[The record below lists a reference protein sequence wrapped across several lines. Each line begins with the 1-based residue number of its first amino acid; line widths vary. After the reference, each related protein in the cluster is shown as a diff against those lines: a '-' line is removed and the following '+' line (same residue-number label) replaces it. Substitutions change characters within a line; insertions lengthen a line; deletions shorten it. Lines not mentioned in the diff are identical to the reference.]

1 MDTNTNCGPCE
12 EQGNITEGKSWCPN
26 CEEKLCNDCASHHRS
41 LKATKSHK
49 LLDINLLTEFP
60 FSISTNQ
67 FCDQHCKIQIE
78 YFCTHHDVILCRACL
93 ADGHRSCKDVVVL
106 DIACAGSKT
115 TVLKETDRETK
126 HIIETLAAFE
136 IGIENNRSALH
147 KECSHIENEIAL
159 EKSKAIGRL
168 NELEKSLKTKLHR
181 LKDKNEVIMTD
192 ELGKIKD
199 INSQAKKRLKQIQLV
214 EKHGTDKQ
222 AFLLAY
228 ELRKILP
235 ETEKSITDLSM
246 TNKIIRL
253 HFKGNKGIETSIST
267 LGEITETRKE
277 NGMLSY
283 CQLKQQQA
291 QLSVV
296 KEKIPMDNFQVSH
309 RYKVNCSNVLG
320 MIATDDGGLLL
331 CDYSEKK
338 GGVVV
343 YGENGK
349 YIKKVTLKEAPF
361 DIAFIPRI
369 DQYVVTLPVINSIQF
384 INKDFTLNKWVKVK
398 YTNQDKCTNYIYGV
412 TTSHQ
417 YIYICEKMQ
426 ILVLNFSGIGLR
438 EIPINGIGSIW
449 YISVG
454 HDSKIYVAD
463 AAGDLFSVED
473 ETGKLKQFT
482 SPVNRCSLGNI
493 VMDTSGN
500 MYSPD
505 RDSNCICKLSSDLKL
520 NKTITDSNLNEIY
533 AICFNKN
540 CSKLFVANNRGKSI
554 IVFNCT

>member
-1 MDTNTNCGPCE
+1 MDKHTNCDPCQ
-12 EQGNITEGKSWCPN
+12 EQGNITEGTSWCPN

-41 LKATKSHK
+41 SKATQSHK

-67 FCDQHCKIQIE
+67 FCDQHCNIQIE
-78 YFCTHHDVILCRACL
+78 YFCTYHDIILCRACL

-106 DIACAGSKT
+106 DIACAGLKT

-126 HIIETLAAFE
+126 HIIETLVAFE
-136 IGIENNRSALH
+136 NGIETNRSALE
-147 KECSHIENEIAL
+147 KECSQIENEIAL

-181 LKDKNEVIMTD
+181 LRDKNEVIMTD
-192 ELGKIKD
+192 ELVKIKN

-235 ETEKSITDLSM
+235 ETEKSITELSM
-246 TNKIIRL
+246 TNKTIQL
-253 HFKGNKGIETSIST
+253 HFKGNTGIEPSIST

-277 NGMLSY
+277 NGMVYYS
-283 CQLKQQQA
+283 QLKQQQA

-296 KEKIPMDNFQVSH
+296 KEKTPMENFQVNR
-309 RYKVNCSNVLG
+309 RYKTICTNVLG
-320 MIATDDGGLLL
+320 MIATDDGKLLL
-331 CDYSEKK
+331 CNYSGEQ
-338 GGVVV
+338 GGVFV

-349 YIKKVTLKEAPF
+349 HIKTVKLKDSPF
-361 DIAFIPRI
+361 DIAFISRT
-369 DQYVVTLPVINSIQF
+369 DQYVVTLPDAHCIQS
-384 INKDFTLNKWVKVK
+384 INKDLTLDKRAML
-398 YTNQDKCTNYIYGV
+398 KCTRDIYGV
-412 TTSHQ
+412 ATSHQ
-417 YIYICEKMQ
+417 YIYIGTYMN
-426 ILVLNFSGIGLR
+426 ILVLDFNGIGLR
-438 EIPINGIGSIW
+438 EILINGVAFIL

-454 HDSKIYVAD
+454 HDSKIYVTDAD
-463 AAGDLFSVED
+463 GTLCFIED
-473 ETGKLKQFT
+473 ETGDVRQIT
-482 SPVNRCSLGNI
+482 SPETRISVGNL
-493 VMDTSGN
+493 VMDTNGHV
-500 MYSPD
+500 YCPD
-505 RDSNCICKLSSDLKL
+505 EKSNCVCTLLSDLKL
-520 NKTITDSNLNEIY
+520 NKIITDSEFYNIR

-554 IVFNCT
+554 IVFNCR

>member
-1 MDTNTNCGPCE
+1 MDTNTNCDPCQ

-26 CEEKLCNDCASHHRS
+26 CEEKLCNGCASHHRS
-41 LKATKSHK
+41 SKATKSHK

-67 FCDQHCKIQIE
+67 FCDQHSNIQIE

-126 HIIETLAAFE
+126 HIIETLVGFE
-136 IGIENNRSALH
+136 NGIETNRSSLG
-147 KECSHIENEIAL
+147 KECSQIENEIAL

-168 NELEKSLKTKLHR
+168 NELETSLKTMLHR
-181 LKDKNEVIMTD
+181 LRDKNEVIMRD

-235 ETEKSITDLSM
+235 ETEKSITELSM
-246 TNKIIRL
+246 TNKTIQL
-253 HFKGNKGIETSIST
+253 HFKGNRGIEPSIST
-267 LGEITETRKE
+267 VGEITETLKE
-277 NGMLSY
+277 NAIVYYS
-283 CQLKQQQA
+283 QLKQQQA

-296 KEKIPMDNFQVSH
+296 KEKTPMENFQVNR
-309 RYKVNCSNVLG
+309 RYKTICTNVLG
-320 MIATDDGGLLL
+320 MITTDDSGLLL
-331 CDYSEKK
+331 CDYSDEQ
-338 GGVVV
+338 GGVFV

-349 YIKKVTLKEAPF
+349 HITTVKLQNPY
-361 DIAFIPRI
+361 DIAFISRT
-369 DQYVVTLPVINSIQF
+369 DQYVVTLPFVYSIQF
-384 INKDFTLNKWVKVK
+384 INKDLTLAKRVKL
-398 YTNQDKCTNYIYGV
+398 KCTNIINGV
-412 TTSHQ
+412 ATSHQ
-417 YIYICEKMQ
+417 YIYIGEYMN
-426 ILVLNFSGIGLR
+426 ILVLDFNGIGLR
-438 EIPINGIGSIW
+438 EISINGVAFIF

-454 HDSKIYVAD
+454 HDSKIYVTD
-463 AAGDLFSVED
+463 TF
-473 ETGKLKQFT
+473 GKLCSIEEEAGNVRQVT
-482 SPVNRCSLGNI
+482 SPESGNSMSKL

-500 MYSPD
+500 VYSPD
-505 RDSNCICKLSSDLKL
+505 GKSNCVCTLSSDLKL
-520 NKTITDSNLNEIY
+520 NKIITDSEFYNIR

-540 CSKLFVANNRGKSI
+540 CSKLFVANNRGESI